1 VREWTWTW
9 TWTWS
14 FFLWVSCGEHREC
27 FLLFLL
33 GTSLKPMHGKKKPTE
48 RFRRAERRAEMAAE
62 VQRKSLPGYTPIS
75 TSYEPILTSYEP
87 RSPTYA
93 PTAEDIRLDE
103 AQKDR
108 LAVQLKQRL
117 KQLKQFE
124 SSHGCH
130 RTSL

>member
-1 VREWTWTW
+1 
-9 TWTWS
+9 
-14 FFLWVSCGEHREC
+14 
-27 FLLFLL
+27 
-33 GTSLKPMHGKKKPTE
+33 MHGKKKPTE

-62 VQRKSLPGYTPIS
+62 VQRKSLPGYTTYRLLFRPIS

-124 SSHGCH
+124 
-130 RTSL
+130 

>member
-1 VREWTWTW
+1 VV
-9 TWTWS
+9 S
-14 FFLWVSCGEHREC
+14 IASVFFFSCWV
-27 FLLFLL
+27 
-33 GTSLKPMHGKKKPTE
+33 PAMHVKKKPTE
-48 RFRRAERRAEMAAE
+48 RFRRAARRAEMAAE

-87 RSPTYA
+87 SSPTYA

-124 SSHGCH
+124 
-130 RTSL
+130 